1 MSNPVFQWLRSPGA
15 RTELQFSAHSHV
27 AHNEKIAPFLHED
40 HDPSTKTT
48 ENYITLVKP
57 KRLDRWLDRVVEI
70 SGSDF
75 IYVSIILGL
84 LVWAFLGIP
93 YGSADSYKI
102 VISDAQAIINLV
114 FDAFLM
120 RQQFN
125 QHDNLLMVTG
135 SMRSRISSHKRML
148 AHLVSEGQIARIDA
162 AKFQALALQDQAE
175 QLPREGWLTRLSS
188 RVSSFLGHMCTAVG
202 FWCCIFVWLGFGPY
216 CGWSNE
222 WQLYIN
228 SATSALM
235 VLLLAF
241 LANTRERHSRYT
253 AECLQAIWK
262 ADAALELRLREMTGD
277 RIENPMIVLP
287 KRKRSGVQRAIDYYA
302 DLVGTLAGVAIL
314 VLVII
319 IWIVCGPALRF
330 DASWWLLMGTYAGL
344 VGLNDGFVLRN
355 ICQVL
360 GDHEDEQFDEVNRE
374 DHNTLA
380 VVGVESI
387 DEERVTAQSFSYRIS
402 VRVGYFCSHQ
412 WMVVSGV
419 ILIIGLVIGASAM
432 RWSETGQLLCN
443 IPPSIIESFFTLILI
458 TGHNVGEKKRR
469 VDLYNIHLR
478 RLKMISYVE
487 QQSSGAAAVEVVDP
501 KAKTEV
507 DRDVCVVLGL
517 ATEV

>member
-1 MSNPVFQWLRSPGA
+1 MSNPMFQWLRSPGA
-15 RTELQFSAHSHV
+15 RTELRISAPTHI
-27 AHNEKIAPFLHED
+27 AHNEKMGPSLPED
-40 HDPSTKTT
+40 QDASTKTT
-48 ENYITLVKP
+48 ETYISLVKP
-57 KRLDRWLDRVVEI
+57 RRLDRWLDRIVEV
-70 SGSDF
+70 SGSEF
-75 IYVSIILGL
+75 TYVTILLGL

-102 VISDAQAIINLV
+102 VISDAQAIINLI

-125 QHDNLLMVTG
+125 QHDNLLMVAG
-135 SMRSRISSHKRML
+135 SLRSRISSHKRML
-148 AHLVSEGQIARIDA
+148 GHLVAKGQITRIDA
-162 AKFQALALQDQAE
+162 EKFQALPLQAQAE
-175 QLPREGWLTRLSS
+175 QLPEEGWLTRLSS
-188 RVSSFLGHMCTAVG
+188 ALSSFLGHVGTAAG
-202 FWCCIFVWLGFGPY
+202 FWCCMFIWLGFGPY
-216 CGWSNE
+216 CGWSNT

-241 LANTRERHSRYT
+241 LANVRERHSRHA
-253 AECLQAIWK
+253 AECLRSIWK
-262 ADAALELRLREMTGD
+262 ADAALELTLRRMTGD
-277 RIENPMIVLP
+277 QIENPMVVLP
-287 KRKRSGVQRAIDYYA
+287 ERKRSGVQRAIDYYA

-314 VLVII
+314 ILVII
-319 IWIVCGPALRF
+319 IWIVCGPALHF
-330 DASWWLLMGTYAGL
+330 DANWWLMMGTYAGL

-380 VVGVESI
+380 IIGVESL

-402 VRVGYFCSHQ
+402 VRLGYFCSHQ

-419 ILIIGLVIGASAM
+419 IWIIGLVISASAM

-458 TGHNVGEKKRR
+458 TGHNVGEAKRR

-478 RLKMISYVE
+478 RIKLISYVE
-487 QQSSGAAAVEVVDP
+487 QQSSGNCSRSSR
-501 KAKTEV
+501 AK
-507 DRDVCVVLGL
+507 G
-517 ATEV
+517 

>member
-1 MSNPVFQWLRSPGA
+1 MSNPVFQWLRSPGT
-15 RTELQFSAHSHV
+15 RTELQFCAPTHV
-27 AHNEKIAPFLHED
+27 MHNEKVVPFVSED
-40 HDPSTKTT
+40 SDEPAKTT
-48 ENYITLVKP
+48 EAYISLAKP
-57 KRLDRWLDRVVEI
+57 RRLDRWLDRVVEI
-70 SGSDF
+70 SGSEF
-75 IYVSIILGL
+75 IYVTILLGL

-102 VISDAQAIINLV
+102 AISDAQAIINLV

-125 QHDNLLMVTG
+125 QHDNLLMVAG
-135 SMRSRISSHKRML
+135 SLRSRIRSHRRML
-148 AHLVSEGQIARIDA
+148 NSLVAQGKISRIDA
-162 AKFQALALQDQAE
+162 AKFQAFPLQTEAE
-175 QLPREGWLTRLSS
+175 QLPKEGWLTRLSS
-188 RVSSFLGHMCTAVG
+188 IVSSFLGHIGTAVG
-202 FWCCIFVWLGFGPY
+202 FWCCIFVWVGFGPY
-216 CGWSNE
+216 CDWSNK

-241 LANTRERHSRYT
+241 LANTRERHSRYS
-253 AECLQAIWK
+253 AECLKAIWR
-262 ADAALELRLREMTGD
+262 ADAALELKLRELTGD
-277 RIENPMIVLP
+277 RVENPTIILP
-287 KRKRSGVQRAIDYYA
+287 ERKRSAIQRAIDYYA

-319 IWIVCGPALRF
+319 IWIACGPALRF

-380 VVGVESI
+380 VLGVEALS
-387 DEERVTAQSFSYRIS
+387 EERITAQSFSYRVS

-412 WMVVSGV
+412 WMVVGGV
-419 ILIIGLVIGASAM
+419 VLIIGLVVGASAM

-458 TGHNVGEKKRR
+458 TGHNVGEVKRR

-478 RLKMISYVE
+478 RLKIISYVE
-487 QQSSGAAAVEVVDP
+487 QQSSGAAAVEVVEP
-501 KAKTEV
+501 RMKEV
-507 DRDVCVVLGL
+507 DRDVCI
-517 ATEV
+517 TS

>member
-15 RTELQFSAHSHV
+15 RTELQFSAPTHV
-27 AHNEKIAPFLHED
+27 AHNEKLAPFVSED
-40 HDPSTKTT
+40 HDVPVKTT
-48 ENYITLVKP
+48 DTYISLVKP
-57 KRLDRWLDRVVEI
+57 RRLDRWLDRVVEI
-70 SGSDF
+70 SGSEI
-75 IYVSIILGL
+75 IYVTILLGL

-93 YGSADSYKI
+93 YGSTDSYKI
-102 VISDAQAIINLV
+102 AISDAQAIINLV

-125 QHDNLLMVTG
+125 QHDNLLMVAG
-135 SMRSRISSHKRML
+135 SLRSRISSHKRML
-148 AHLVSEGQIARIDA
+148 ASLVVKGKISSIDA
-162 AKFQALALQDQAE
+162 VRFQALPLQAEAE
-175 QLPREGWLTRLSS
+175 QLPKEGWLTRLSS
-188 RVSSFLGHMCTAVG
+188 VLSSFLGHIGTVVG
-202 FWCCIFVWLGFGPY
+202 FWCCMFVWIGFGPY
-216 CGWSNE
+216 CGWSNN

-241 LANTRERHSRYT
+241 LANTRERHSRYST
-253 AECLQAIWK
+253 ECLKAIWR
-262 ADAALELRLREMTGD
+262 ADAALELKLRELTGD
-277 RIENPMIVLP
+277 IIENPTIVLP
-287 KRKRSGVQRAIDYYA
+287 ERKRSGVQRAIDYYA

-319 IWIVCGPALRF
+319 VWIVCGPALRF

-344 VGLNDGFVLRN
+344 IGLNDGFVLRN

-374 DHNTLA
+374 DYNALA
-380 VVGVESI
+380 VLGVESL
-387 DEERVTAQSFSYRIS
+387 DEERVTAQSFSYRVS

-419 ILIIGLVIGASAM
+419 VLIIGLIIGASAM

-458 TGHNVGEKKRR
+458 TGHNVGEAKRR
-469 VDLYNIHLR
+469 VDLFNIHLR

-487 QQSSGAAAVEVVDP
+487 QQSSGAAAVEVVEP
-501 KAKTEV
+501 RIEKEV
-507 DRDVCVVLGL
+507 DRDVCI
-517 ATEV
+517 TS